1 VKGLVSLHG
10 GDMRVRSELGKGT
23 AISIHL
29 PLDCETAAAPRKQ
42 NDALTPFEPARKQND
57 IQVRKSA

>member
-1 VKGLVSLHG
+1 
-10 GDMRVRSELGKGT
+10 MQVRSELGKGT

-29 PLDCETAAAPRKQ
+29 PLDCEAAMAPFR
-42 NDALTPFEPARKQND
+42 NHGAVTPFEPVRKQED